1 MKKFKFLSIM
11 MLMIMPIFMACGNDD
26 KNVKTVNKADFI
38 GTWYSLTGGGVQVV
52 DETTITAYEL
62 SKGENGYELSSEPET
77 IKYTLDGD
85 KVVALDGVAITIS
98 IEGNTL
104 VSSRNEQRAYF
115 TKYNG
120 TLQQLIDYLNS
131 NY

>member
-77 IKYTLDGD
+77 IK
-85 KVVALDGVAITIS
+85 
-98 IEGNTL
+98 
-104 VSSRNEQRAYF
+104 
-115 TKYNG
+115 
-120 TLQQLIDYLNS
+120 
-131 NY
+131 